1 MCARAAAHP
10 INEPLSC
17 CCSVLPA
24 CSCLPGMRACL
35 FCFCEKVGP
44 PPHPVPAA
52 GIGCL
57 GPLSCNCRGPPT
69 QIWWGPDGKHGPFRF
84 YFPQGFPRGPKAS
97 RTGQLRL
104 PSLQYTAGNGCG
116 GGHPSLNLLPPPP
129 HSYVRRSTSTTPYP
143 QWMRGPCSSVPRLH
157 ATPQRVPSSTRKWMR
172 GPCSSVPP
180 PVSATAGRAM
190 AAEAAAASS
199 VPTASSSTA
208 DAGAEPLT
216 ASSATTASST
226 APATVPTPPRGG
238 AQSPG
243 PRG

>member
-1 MCARAAAHP
+1 MKRSGHP
-10 INEPLSC
+10 RIL
-17 CCSVLPA
+17 
-24 CSCLPGMRACL
+24 
-35 FCFCEKVGP
+35 
-44 PPHPVPAA
+44 
-52 GIGCL
+52 
-57 GPLSCNCRGPPT
+57 
-69 QIWWGPDGKHGPFRF
+69 
-84 YFPQGFPRGPKAS
+84 FPQRESAASGHCHATVAGRRLKFGGVPTENTLLFVFIFRKVFQGVQKRPERGSCTSPHS
-97 RTGQLRL
+97 NTLR
-104 PSLQYTAGNGCG
+104 AMDAG